1 QECALHRPLRAPL
14 AGEARDRLGHHG
26 PHERRDEGQPG
37 SDQLERRGIT
47 HGAPWGPMA
56 RPMPAM
62 GRRYIP
68 RSVPVAQGEDAYRAM
83 QAGAVRVLRP
93 APGPAGARAREC
105 GKIAAATSPALPGTV
120 RASPR
125 RSCTPRT
132 PLESRRELE
141 AAIPLGTRARLGL
154 HLIATKMKIGAQ
166 FENVLQRGLLE
177 FALGLPNG
185 APEFRYVYH
194 EVIEEGQH
202 SLMFQEFVTRT
213 GFDVPGL
220 GFWDRLGARR
230 VLVAA
235 RHFPAL
241 FFIFVLGGE
250 DPIDHVQR
258 TELVSGRP
266 LHPLP
271 ERIMRIHVTE
281 EARHP
286 SFARHYLRA
295 HVPRLSPAARTS
307 LALQA
312 PLILGPMAQLMM
324 RPSAEIVGTYDIPKE
339 VVAEAYTRNRRHRA
353 KTVEA
358 LGKVRDLCREI
369 GIVTRWSLPLWQ
381 RMGIWEN

>member
-1 QECALHRPLRAPL
+1 
-14 AGEARDRLGHHG
+14 
-26 PHERRDEGQPG
+26 
-37 SDQLERRGIT
+37 
-47 HGAPWGPMA
+47 M
-56 RPMPAM
+56 
-62 GRRYIP
+62 
-68 RSVPVAQGEDAYRAM
+68 
-83 QAGAVRVLRP
+83 
-93 APGPAGARAREC
+93 
-105 GKIAAATSPALPGTV
+105 
-120 RASPR
+120 
-125 RSCTPRT
+125 
-132 PLESRRELE
+132 E
-141 AAIPLGTRARLGL
+141 AAIPLGPVPREERPRAKEPYAALLGRLSRQSVVKHFDAYADVDWERAEHRIDPEDPRWELGDDALAATSWYRALPPGTRARLGL

-220 GFWDRLGARR
+220 GFWDRLGSRR
-230 VLVAA
+230 VLGAA
-235 RHFPAL
+235 RRFPAL

-258 TELVSGRP
+258 TELTSGRP
-266 LHPLP
+266 LHPLL

-281 EARHP
+281 EARHL

-295 HVPRLSPAARTS
+295 HVPHLKPAARAS